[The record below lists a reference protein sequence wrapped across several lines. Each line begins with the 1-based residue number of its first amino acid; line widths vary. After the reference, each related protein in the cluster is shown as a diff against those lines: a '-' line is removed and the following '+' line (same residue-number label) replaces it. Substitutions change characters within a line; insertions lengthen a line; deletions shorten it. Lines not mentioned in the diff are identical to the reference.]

1 VERLDPMPI
10 ISSCDLPDLIKAA
23 KTLLQGNLVAFP
35 TETVYGLGA
44 DATNSEAVAKIY
56 KVKKRPTQHP
66 LIVHIS
72 SVAKINI
79 WANKISDSA
88 LELASAFWPGPL
100 TLILP
105 RQSVAKND
113 ITGGQDYV
121 AVRVP
126 NNQIALTLL
135 HEFENRGG
143 IGIVA
148 PSANRFGKISPTS
161 ANDVLEELSIYLNS
175 EDRVL
180 DGGESIIGVESTII
194 DCTGKTP
201 KILRPG
207 AITPIE
213 IKHRLNMN
221 IEIKTEGSRN
231 KINAPGLLKSHYAPN
246 AEIYLSGTPSLGD
259 GFIALEKFAT
269 PKGAIRLAK
278 PSNNIE
284 YAQVL
289 FKALRLADFKQIKKI
304 FIVVP
309 DGNDIAL
316 AVRDRVTKASN
327 PRID

>member
-1 VERLDPMPI
+1 MPI

-72 SVAKINI
+72 SVTKIDI
-79 WANKISDSA
+79 WANKISNSA

-105 RQSVAKND
+105 RRKLAKNN

-121 AVRVP
+121 ALRVP

-135 HEFENRGG
+135 YEFENRGG
-143 IGIVA
+143 SGIVA

-161 ANDVLEELSIYLNS
+161 AHDVLEELSVYLDS
-175 EDRVL
+175 KDRVL

-194 DCTGKTP
+194 DCTGKAP

-207 AITPIE
+207 AITPID
-213 IKHRLNMN
+213 IKRTLNMN
-221 IEIKTEGSRN
+221 IEIKNEGSSN
-231 KINAPGLLKSHYAPN
+231 KVNAPGLLKSHYAPK

-259 GFIALEKFAT
+259 GFLALEKFET
-269 PKGAIRLAK
+269 PKGAIRLAR

-284 YAQVL
+284 YARVL
-289 FKALRLADFKQIKKI
+289 FKALRLADSKQIKKI
-304 FIVVP
+304 FIVMP
-309 DGNDIAL
+309 EGNDIAL
-316 AVRDRVTKASN
+316 AVRDRLAKASS